1 MLVAIDIGNTTITI
15 GLSTNQEE
23 FLHIYRLNTE
33 KTKSADEYAITLNEL
48 IKAATRVVIASV
60 VPELNE
66 VFREYFQKRFSIMP
80 LFLGAGVKT
89 GIRIYADNPKE
100 VGADLIG
107 NSIAATEIYQST
119 CLVIDLGTATT
130 FTYLDNKNLR
140 GVIIAPG
147 LTTSRNA
154 LISKTSLLPQVELDA
169 PKKILGTNSNDAIR
183 SGLVLGHA
191 AMIDGMISRIKENL
205 KTESLTVI
213 LTGGHAKIVRPH
225 CREAMILDEALILK
239 GLLLVSKLN
248 PILPPI
254 NSE

>member
-15 GLSTNQEE
+15 GLSSNQED
-23 FLHIYRLNTE
+23 FSHIYRLNTE

-48 IKAATRVVIASV
+48 IKQASRVIISSV
-60 VPELNE
+60 VPEMNE
-66 VFREYFQKRFSIMP
+66 VFRDYFEKQFGIVP

-89 GIRIYADNPKE
+89 GIRIFADNPKE

-107 NSIAATEIYQST
+107 NSIAATEIYHPT
-119 CLVIDLGTATT
+119 CLIIDLGTATT
-130 FTYLDNKNLR
+130 FTYLENMNLR

-154 LISKTSLLPQVELDA
+154 LISKTSLLPQVELEA

-191 AMIDGMISRIKENL
+191 AMIDGMIFRIKESL
-205 KTESLTVI
+205 KLTTLTVV

-225 CREAMILDEALILK
+225 CRETMILDESLILK
-239 GLLLVSKLN
+239 GLLIVNKLN
-248 PILPPI
+248 PVFTPI
-254 NSE
+254 NSH